1 MDTNLILAIAQ
12 VVSVAF
18 IPIIVWLIGVK
29 YQDRKSKKEAQLRLF
44 LILMANRQKT
54 PISQEWVDALN
65 SIDVV
70 FQDNQRVRHAW
81 RDYLDSLNQKS
92 AHFDNQNSY
101 KLDLLSEMAE
111 ALGYKQ
117 LKQTEIDRFY
127 SPMYFSSQQSRQEIL
142 YNETLRVLMRSKSE
156 AETLSDEDYKIR
168 KKRILGDED
177 PFFERNPQM
186 DLEQAPVKEREEEE
200 K

>member
-1 MDTNLILAIAQ
+1 MDTSIILSIVQIA
-12 VVSVAF
+12 SVA
-18 IPIIVWLIGVK
+18 IVPIIVWYIGIK

-44 LILMANRQKT
+44 LVLMANRQKS
-54 PISQEWVDALN
+54 PVSLEWVDALN
-65 SIDVV
+65 TIDVV
-70 FQDNQRVRHAW
+70 FQDNKRVRLAW
-81 RDYLDSLNQKS
+81 KDYLDSLNQKS

-156 AETLSDEDYKIR
+156 AESLSDEEYAQR
-168 KKRILGDED
+168 KRRILGDGD
-177 PFFERNPQM
+177 PFME
-186 DLEQAPVKEREEEE
+186 KENQENE
-200 K
+200 

>member
-1 MDTNLILAIAQ
+1 MDTNLILSIVQ
-12 VVSVAF
+12 LVSVAAV
-18 IPIIVWLIGVK
+18 PLIVWYIGVK
-29 YQDRKSKKEAQLRLF
+29 YQDRKTKKEAQQRLF
-44 LILMANRQKT
+44 LTLMANRQKN
-54 PISQEWVDALN
+54 PISEAWVDALN

-70 FQDNQRVRHAW
+70 FQDNKRVRLAW

-92 AHFDNQNSY
+92 AHFENQNSY

-127 SPMYFSSQQSRQEIL
+127 SPVYFSSQQSRQEIL

-156 AETLSDEDYKIR
+156 AESLSDEEYIER
-168 KKRILGDED
+168 KRRIFGDGD
-177 PFFERNPQM
+177 PFVE
-186 DLEQAPVKEREEEE
+186 KENQV
-200 K
+200 

>member
-1 MDTNLILAIAQ
+1 MDTNLILSIVQ
-12 VVSVAF
+12 VVSVAI
-18 IPIIVWLIGVK
+18 IPIVVWFIGVK
-29 YQDRKSKKEAQLRLF
+29 YQDRKTRKQAQLDLF
-44 LILMANRQKT
+44 LTLMANRQKN

-70 FQDNQRVRHAW
+70 FQENRRVRNAW
-81 RDYLDSLNQKS
+81 KEYLDSLNQKS

-127 SPMYFSSQQSRQEIL
+127 TPVYFGSQLTRQDLL
-142 YNETLRVLMRSKSE
+142 YSEVLRVLMHSKSG
-156 AETLSDEDYKIR
+156 AESFT
-168 KKRILGDED
+168 
-177 PFFERNPQM
+177 
-186 DLEQAPVKEREEEE
+186 EEEYDNHYRELSGE

>member
-12 VVSVAF
+12 VLSVA
-18 IPIIVWLIGVK
+18 IVPIIVWFIGVK
-29 YQDRKSKKEAQLRLF
+29 YQNRKSKKEAQLRLF
-44 LILMANRQKT
+44 LVLMANRQKT
-54 PISQEWVDALN
+54 PIAQEWVDALN

-70 FQDNQRVRHAW
+70 FQDNKKVRLAW

-92 AHFDNQNSY
+92 AHFENQNSY

-156 AETLSDEDYKIR
+156 AESLSDEEYAER
-168 KKRILGDED
+168 KRRILGDGD
-177 PFFERNPQM
+177 PFM
-186 DLEQAPVKEREEEE
+186 E
-200 K
+200 KAE

>member
-1 MDTNLILAIAQ
+1 MDTSLMLTIVQI
-12 VVSVAF
+12 VSVAIVPF
-18 IPIIVWLIGVK
+18 IVWFIGVK
-29 YQDRKSKKEAQLRLF
+29 HQDRKSKKEAQMRLF
-44 LILMANRQKT
+44 LILMANRQKN

-65 SIDVV
+65 TIDVV
-70 FQDNQRVRHAW
+70 FQDNKRVRNAW

-111 ALGYKQ
+111 ALGYQQ

-142 YNETLRVLMRSKSE
+142 YNESLRVLMHSKSE
-156 AETLSDEDYKIR
+156 AESFTEEEFNSRRQK
-168 KKRILGDED
+168 ILGDQE
-177 PFFERNPQM
+177 
-186 DLEQAPVKEREEEE
+186 L
-200 K
+200 

>member
-1 MDTNLILAIAQ
+1 MDTSLVLAIAQ
-12 VVSVAF
+12 IAAVAF
-18 IPIIVWLIGVK
+18 VPFIIWVIGVK
-29 YQDRKSKKEAQLRLF
+29 YQNRQSKKEAQMRLF
-44 LILMANRQKT
+44 LILMANRQKD

-70 FQDNQRVRHAW
+70 FQDKKKVRMAW
-81 RDYLDSLNQKS
+81 RYYLDSLNQKS
-92 AHFDNQNSY
+92 AHFNEQNSF

-142 YNETLRVLMRSKSE
+142 YNEYLRVLMHSKSE
-156 AETLSDEDYKIR
+156 AESFTEEEFNNRRQK
-168 KKRILGDED
+168 ILGDQE
-177 PFFERNPQM
+177 
-186 DLEQAPVKEREEEE
+186 L
-200 K
+200 

>member
-1 MDTNLILAIAQ
+1 MLTIVQI
-12 VVSVAF
+12 VSVAIVPF
-18 IPIIVWLIGVK
+18 IVWFIGVK
-29 YQDRKSKKEAQLRLF
+29 HQDRKSKKEAQMRLF
-44 LILMANRQKT
+44 LILMANRQKN

-65 SIDVV
+65 TIDVV
-70 FQDNQRVRHAW
+70 FQDNKRVRNAW

-111 ALGYKQ
+111 ALGYQQ

-142 YNETLRVLMRSKSE
+142 YNESLRVLMHSKSE
-156 AETLSDEDYKIR
+156 AESFTEEEFNSRRQK
-168 KKRILGDED
+168 ILGDQE
-177 PFFERNPQM
+177 
-186 DLEQAPVKEREEEE
+186 L
-200 K
+200 